1 MKQLSKIASSEDITC
16 NIRLLST
23 MKWNWG
29 RSNGQSAYNLN
40 TMALNRHALFR
51 YTAHKL
57 QHVHGT
63 MLMEDG
69 WEPKE
74 IMERLGHSSITVTM
88 NIYAHIRRG
97 SLKEKVDRL
106 DRLFRTN

>member
-1 MKQLSKIASSEDITC
+1 
-16 NIRLLST
+16 
-23 MKWNWG
+23 
-29 RSNGQSAYNLN
+29 
-40 TMALNRHALFR
+40 
-51 YTAHKL
+51 
-57 QHVHGT
+57 
-63 MLMEDG
+63 MEDG

-74 IMERLGHSSITVTM
+74 IMEKLGHSSITVTM